1 MDASEGI
8 ITGVNPPRGE
18 YVVTFHAENEL
29 GKAEKKFKI
38 VSGDT
43 LSLTPSMGWNTW
55 YAYYD
60 HVSDKLLREA
70 ADVLVKKGMADV
82 GYQFVSIDDCWA
94 NTKSNPDPKRV
105 GPFRDA
111 QGNILPNKYFPNMKA
126 MTDYI
131 HSHGLKAGIYT
142 SPGPLTCCRLCGH
155 LAARGRRTPNSSPIG
170 VSTC

>member
-1 MDASEGI
+1 
-8 ITGVNPPRGE
+8 
-18 YVVTFHAENEL
+18 
-29 GKAEKKFKI
+29 
-38 VSGDT
+38 
-43 LSLTPSMGWNTW
+43 MGWNTW

-82 GYQFVSIDDCWA
+82 GYQYVSIDDCWA
-94 NTKSNPDPKRV
+94 NTKNSSDAKRV

-111 QGNILPNKYFPNMKA
+111 QDNILPNKYFPDMKA
-126 MTDYI
+126 MTGYI

-142 SPGPLTCCRLCGH
+142 SPGPLTCCATRELGSM
-155 LAARGRRTPNSSPIG
+155 RPRTPSSSPLG